1 MALVIGLAGTELTAQ
16 EAVWLKRK
24 VVAGVILFTRNF
36 ASRAQLLELVAAIR
50 AVRKGLIICVDQEGG
65 RVQRFREQFVALPPL
80 ADIGAL
86 HQRRPARG
94 RRACAL
100 HAKLMCIDILST
112 GIDLSF
118 APVADL
124 ARGNLA
130 IGNRAFSEDPRRCA
144 ELSTLYAATMQ
155 SQGMAATLKHF
166 PGHGSVLPD
175 THFDLAIDERPA
187 AQIFHHDLLPF
198 VTGILAQAKAVMTAH
213 VSYPA
218 IDAHAAGYS
227 ERWLKHILRAQ
238 LGFQGVIFSDDV
250 GMLGGA
256 NVGSLAERIER
267 HYQAGCDLIL
277 VCSAE
282 ATAEVMAQ
290 QLGKVAPRALVKS
303 LRASRTGRARRML
316 GKTKFLAMQSRLAA
330 LLEAP

>member
-1 MALVIGLAGTELTAQ
+1 MALVIGLAGTQLSAE
-16 EAVWLKRK
+16 EAIWLKRK

-36 ASRAQLLELVAAIR
+36 ESRDQLLTLVAAIR

-65 RVQRFREQFVALPPL
+65 RVQRFRDEFVALPAL

-86 HQRRPARG
+86 HERRPAKG
-94 RRACAL
+94 RRACVL
-100 HAKLMCIDILST
+100 HAKLMSIDILST

-144 ELSTLYAATMQ
+144 ELATLYAATMQ

-175 THFDLAIDERPA
+175 THFDLAVDERPA
-187 AQIFHHDLLPF
+187 SQIFRQDLLPF
-198 VTGILAQAKAVMTAH
+198 VTGILAHAKAVMTAH

-227 ERWLKHILRAQ
+227 EHWLKHILRSQ
-238 LGFQGVIFSDDV
+238 LAFQGVIFSDDV
-250 GMLGGA
+250 GMVGGA

-290 QLGKVAPRALVKS
+290 RLGRPAPRALVKS

-316 GKTKFLAMQSRLAA
+316 GKTKFLAMQSRLAT